1 MARGKENAVKNYTED
16 RDLAGIKLL
25 AVDMD
30 LTLLAGD
37 GSLPPHMDER
47 IDALSEAGVLFCP
60 ASGRPAP
67 TLQMMFPAHAGS
79 IAFCADNGGWVI
91 YQGRTAFR
99 NLIRPELWHEVLDFA
114 AADGRCAPVL
124 CAFEQAYVLK
134 RDRPYHEAIYKY
146 YKDIRYVESFDE
158 VDAEA
163 DKVTILFPDYDA
175 EPRFASTYEPRF
187 GKHLYVTNA
196 GREWIDFMNLGVSK
210 GSGVAHLCRE
220 LGIGLADAAAVG
232 DTYNDIPM
240 LSAVGHSFVVA
251 NAEKHMHD
259 HADYLVPSND
269 DRGVATLIDAILAAK
284 GR

>member
-1 MARGKENAVKNYTED
+1 MKDYTED

-30 LTLLAGD
+30 LTLLASD

-47 IDALSEAGVLFCP
+47 IDALAEAGVLFCP

-67 TLQMMFPAHAGS
+67 TLQMMFPAHKDS

-91 YQGRTAFR
+91 HQGRTAFR
-99 NLIRPELWHEVLDFA
+99 DLIRPELWHEVLDFA
-114 AADGRCAPVL
+114 AADGHCAPVL

-134 RDRPYHEAIYKY
+134 RDHRHHEAIYKY

-187 GKHLYVTNA
+187 GKRLYVTNA

>member
-1 MARGKENAVKNYTED
+1 MKDYTED
-16 RDLAGIKLL
+16 RDLADIKLL

-30 LTLLAGD
+30 LTLLASD
-37 GSLPPHMDER
+37 GSLPPRMDER

-67 TLQMMFPAHAGS
+67 TLQMMFPEHAGS

-134 RDRPYHEAIYKY
+134 RDHRHHEAIYKY

-163 DKVTILFPDYDA
+163 DKVTVLFPD
-175 EPRFASTYEPRF
+175 
-187 GKHLYVTNA
+187 
-196 GREWIDFMNLGVSK
+196 
-210 GSGVAHLCRE
+210 
-220 LGIGLADAAAVG
+220 
-232 DTYNDIPM
+232 
-240 LSAVGHSFVVA
+240 
-251 NAEKHMHD
+251 
-259 HADYLVPSND
+259 
-269 DRGVATLIDAILAAK
+269 
-284 GR
+284 

>member
-1 MARGKENAVKNYTED
+1 MKDYTED
-16 RDLAGIKLL
+16 NGLADIKLL

-30 LTLLAGD
+30 LTLLASD

-47 IDALSEAGVLFCP
+47 IDALAEAGVLFCP

-67 TLQMMFPAHAGS
+67 TLQMMFPAHKDS

-91 YQGRTAFR
+91 HQGRTAFR
-99 NLIRPELWHEVLDFA
+99 DLIRPELWHEVLDFA
-114 AADGRCAPVL
+114 AADGHCAPVL

-134 RDRPYHEAIYKY
+134 RDHRHHEAIYKY

-187 GKHLYVTNA
+187 GKRLYVTNA

-251 NAEKHMHD
+251 NAEKHMHV

>member
-1 MARGKENAVKNYTED
+1 MKDYTED

-30 LTLLAGD
+30 LTLLASD

-47 IDALSEAGVLFCP
+47 IDALAEAGVLFCP

-99 NLIRPELWHEVLDFA
+99 DLIRPELWHEVLDFA

-134 RDRPYHEAIYKY
+134 RDRRHHEAIYKY

-187 GKHLYVTNA
+187 GKRLYVTNA
-196 GREWIDFMNLGVSK
+196 GREWIDFMNRGVSK

>member
-1 MARGKENAVKNYTED
+1 MKDYTED
-16 RDLAGIKLL
+16 RDLSDIKLL

-30 LTLLAGD
+30 LTLLASD
-37 GSLPPHMDER
+37 GSLPPRMAER

-67 TLQMMFPAHAGS
+67 TLQMMFPEHKDS

-99 NLIRPELWHEVLDFA
+99 DLIRPELWHEVLDFS

-124 CAFEQAYVLK
+124 CAFDRAYVLE
-134 RDRPYHEAIYKY
+134 RDHQYHEDIYKY
-146 YKDIRYVESFDE
+146 YKDIHYVGSFDE
-158 VDAEA
+158 VDDEA
-163 DKVTILFPDYDA
+163 DKVTIFFPDYDA
-175 EPRFASTYEPRF
+175 EPRFASVYEPRF
-187 GKHLYVTNA
+187 GSRLYVTNA

-220 LGIGLADAAAVG
+220 LGIGLEDAAAVG

-259 HADYLVPSND
+259 HADYLVPSNN
-269 DRGVATLIDAILAAK
+269 DRGVAVLIDAILAAK
-284 GR
+284 RR

>member
-1 MARGKENAVKNYTED
+1 MKDYTED
-16 RDLAGIKLL
+16 NGLADIKLL

-30 LTLLAGD
+30 LTLLASD
-37 GSLPPHMDER
+37 GSLPPRMAER

-67 TLQMMFPAHAGS
+67 TLQMMFPEHAGS

-99 NLIRPELWHEVLDFA
+99 DLIRPELWHEVLDFA
-114 AADGRCAPVL
+114 AVDGHCAPVL

-134 RDRPYHEAIYKY
+134 RDHRHHEAIYKY

-158 VDAEA
+158 VGAEA

-187 GKHLYVTNA
+187 GKRLYVTNA

-251 NAEKHMHD
+251 NAEKHMHA

>member
-1 MARGKENAVKNYTED
+1 MKSYTED

-30 LTLLAGD
+30 LTLLASD
-37 GSLPPHMDER
+37 GSLPPRMAER
-47 IDALSEAGVLFCP
+47 IDALAEAGVLFCP

-67 TLQMMFPAHAGS
+67 TLQMMFPAHKDS

-99 NLIRPELWHEVLDFA
+99 DLIRPELWHEVLDFA
-114 AADGRCAPVL
+114 AADGNCAPVL

-134 RDRPYHEAIYKY
+134 RDRRHHEAIYKY

-187 GKHLYVTNA
+187 DKRLYVTNA

-220 LGIGLADAAAVG
+220 LGIGLEDAAAVG

-251 NAEKHMHD
+251 NAEEHMHE

>member
-1 MARGKENAVKNYTED
+1 MKDYTED
-16 RDLAGIKLL
+16 RGLSDIKLL

-30 LTLLAGD
+30 LTLLASD

-47 IDALSEAGVLFCP
+47 IDALAEAGVLFCP

-67 TLQMMFPAHAGS
+67 TLQMMFPAHADG

-99 NLIRPELWHEVLDFA
+99 DLIRPKLWHEVLDFA
-114 AADGRCAPVL
+114 AADGNCAPVL

-134 RDRPYHEAIYKY
+134 RDRRHHEAIYKY

-187 GKHLYVTNA
+187 GKRLYVTNA

-210 GSGVAHLCRE
+210 GSGVAHLCRQ

-251 NAEKHMHD
+251 NAEEHMHE
-259 HADYLVPSND
+259 HADYLVPSNND
-269 DRGVATLIDAILAAK
+269 HGVAVLIDAILAAK

>member
-1 MARGKENAVKNYTED
+1 MKDYTKD

-30 LTLLAGD
+30 LTLLASD
-37 GSLPPHMDER
+37 GSLPPRMDER

-67 TLQMMFPAHAGS
+67 TLQMMFPEHAGS

-134 RDRPYHEAIYKY
+134 RDHRHHEAIYKY

-158 VDAEA
+158 VDVEA

-187 GKHLYVTNA
+187 GKRLYVTNA

>member
-1 MARGKENAVKNYTED
+1 MKDCTED
-16 RDLAGIKLL
+16 RGLSDIKLL

-30 LTLLAGD
+30 LTLLASD

-47 IDALSEAGVLFCP
+47 IDALAEAGVLFCP

-67 TLQMMFPAHAGS
+67 TLQMMFPEHAGS

-114 AADGRCAPVL
+114 AADGNCAPVL

-134 RDRPYHEAIYKY
+134 RDRRHHEAIYKY

-187 GKHLYVTNA
+187 GKRLYATNA

-251 NAEKHMHD
+251 NAEKHMHE

-269 DRGVATLIDAILAAK
+269 DRGVAVLIDAILAAK

>member
-1 MARGKENAVKNYTED
+1 MKDYTED

-30 LTLLAGD
+30 LTLLASD
-37 GSLPPHMDER
+37 GSLPPHMTER
-47 IDALSEAGVLFCP
+47 IDALAEAGVLFCP

-67 TLQMMFPAHAGS
+67 TLQMMFPEHAGS

-99 NLIRPELWHEVLDFA
+99 DLIRSELWHEVLDFA
-114 AADGRCAPVL
+114 AGDGHCAPVL

-134 RDRPYHEAIYKY
+134 RDRRHHEAIYKY

-187 GKHLYVTNA
+187 GKRLYVTNA

-251 NAEKHMHD
+251 NAEKHMHE

>member
-1 MARGKENAVKNYTED
+1 MKDYTKD

-30 LTLLAGD
+30 LTLLASD
-37 GSLPPHMDER
+37 GSLPPRMDER

-67 TLQMMFPAHAGS
+67 TLQMMFPEHAGS

-134 RDRPYHEAIYKY
+134 RDHRHHEAIYKY

-163 DKVTILFPDYDA
+163 DKVTVLFPDYDA

-187 GKHLYVTNA
+187 GKRLYVTNA

-251 NAEKHMHD
+251 NAEKHMHT

>member
-1 MARGKENAVKNYTED
+1 MKNYTED

-30 LTLLAGD
+30 LTLLASD

-47 IDALSEAGVLFCP
+47 IDALAEAGVLFCP

-67 TLQMMFPAHAGS
+67 TLQMMFPEHAGS

-99 NLIRPELWHEVLDFA
+99 DLIRPELWHEVLDFA
-114 AADGRCAPVL
+114 AADGHCAPVL

-134 RDRPYHEAIYKY
+134 RDHRHHKAIYKY

-187 GKHLYVTNA
+187 GKRLYVTNA

-259 HADYLVPSND
+259 HADYLVPSNN

>member
-1 MARGKENAVKNYTED
+1 
-16 RDLAGIKLL
+16 
-25 AVDMD
+25 
-30 LTLLAGD
+30 
-37 GSLPPHMDER
+37 
-47 IDALSEAGVLFCP
+47 
-60 ASGRPAP
+60 
-67 TLQMMFPAHAGS
+67 MMFPAHADG

-99 NLIRPELWHEVLDFA
+99 DLIRPKLWHEVLDFA
-114 AADGRCAPVL
+114 AADGNCAPVL

-134 RDRPYHEAIYKY
+134 RDRRHHEAIYKY

-187 GKHLYVTNA
+187 GKRLYVTNA

-220 LGIGLADAAAVG
+220 LGIDLADAAAVG

-251 NAEKHMHD
+251 NAEEHMYD

>member
-1 MARGKENAVKNYTED
+1 MKDYTED
-16 RDLAGIKLL
+16 RDLSDIKLL

-30 LTLLAGD
+30 LTLLASD
-37 GSLPPHMDER
+37 GSLPPRMAER
-47 IDALSEAGVLFCP
+47 IDTLGEAGVLFCP

-67 TLQMMFPAHAGS
+67 TLQMMFPEHAGS

-99 NLIRPELWHEVLDFA
+99 DLIRPELWHEVLDFSS
-114 AADGRCAPVL
+114 ADGRCAPVL
-124 CAFEQAYVLK
+124 CAFDRAYVLE
-134 RDRPYHEAIYKY
+134 RDRPYHEDIYKY
-146 YKDIRYVESFDE
+146 YKDIRYVRSFDE
-158 VDAEA
+158 VDDEA
-163 DKVTILFPDYDA
+163 DKVTIFFPDYDA
-175 EPRFASTYEPRF
+175 EPRFASVYEPRF
-187 GKHLYVTNA
+187 GKRLYATNA

-210 GSGVAHLCRE
+210 GSGVAHLCRQ
-220 LGIGLADAAAVG
+220 LGIGLRDAAAVG

-251 NAEKHMHD
+251 NAEEHMHE

-269 DRGVATLIDAILAAK
+269 DRGVAVLIDAILAAK

>member
-1 MARGKENAVKNYTED
+1 MKDYTED
-16 RDLAGIKLL
+16 RGLSDIKLL

-30 LTLLAGD
+30 LTLLASD

-47 IDALSEAGVLFCP
+47 IDALAEAGVLFCP

-67 TLQMMFPAHAGS
+67 TLQMMFPAHKDS

-91 YQGRTAFR
+91 HQGRTAFR
-99 NLIRPELWHEVLDFA
+99 DLIRPKLWHEVLDFA
-114 AADGRCAPVL
+114 AADGNCAPVL

-134 RDRPYHEAIYKY
+134 RDRHHEAINKY

-187 GKHLYVTNA
+187 GKRLYVTNA

>member
-1 MARGKENAVKNYTED
+1 MKDYTED

-30 LTLLAGD
+30 LTLLASD

-47 IDALSEAGVLFCP
+47 IDALAEAGVLFCP

-67 TLQMMFPAHAGS
+67 TLQMMFPAHKDS

-91 YQGRTAFR
+91 HQGRTAFR
-99 NLIRPELWHEVLDFA
+99 DLIRPELWHEVLDFA
-114 AADGRCAPVL
+114 AADGHCAPVL

-134 RDRPYHEAIYKY
+134 RDHRHHEAIYKY

-187 GKHLYVTNA
+187 GKRLYVTNA

-251 NAEKHMHD
+251 NAEKHMHE

>member
-1 MARGKENAVKNYTED
+1 MKDYTED
-16 RDLAGIKLL
+16 RGLSDIKLL

-30 LTLLAGD
+30 LTLLASD

-47 IDALSEAGVLFCP
+47 IDALAEAGVLFCP

-67 TLQMMFPAHAGS
+67 TLQMMFPAHADG

-99 NLIRPELWHEVLDFA
+99 DLIRPELWHEVLDFA

-134 RDRPYHEAIYKY
+134 RDRRHHEAIYKY

-187 GKHLYVTNA
+187 GKRLYVTNA

-251 NAEKHMHD
+251 NAEEHMHE

>member
-1 MARGKENAVKNYTED
+1 MKDYTED
-16 RDLAGIKLL
+16 RGLSDIKLL

-30 LTLLAGD
+30 LTLLASD
-37 GSLPPHMDER
+37 GSLPPRMAER
-47 IDALSEAGVLFCP
+47 IDALGEADVLFCP

-67 TLQMMFPAHAGS
+67 TLQMMFPEHADG

-99 NLIRPELWHEVLDFA
+99 DLIRPELWHEVLDFA
-114 AADGRCAPVL
+114 AADGNCAPVL

-134 RDRPYHEAIYKY
+134 RDRRHHEAIYKY

-163 DKVTILFPDYDA
+163 DKVTIFFPDYDA
-175 EPRFASTYEPRF
+175 EPRFASVYEPRF
-187 GKHLYVTNA
+187 GSRLYVTNA

-210 GSGVAHLCRE
+210 GSGVAHLCRQ
-220 LGIGLADAAAVG
+220 LGIGLEDAAAVG

-251 NAEKHMHD
+251 NAEKHMHA

-284 GR
+284 RR

>member
-1 MARGKENAVKNYTED
+1 MKNYTED
-16 RDLAGIKLL
+16 KGLSDIKLL

-30 LTLLAGD
+30 LTLLASD
-37 GSLPPHMDER
+37 GSLPPRMDER
-47 IDALSEAGVLFCP
+47 IDALAEAGVLFCP

-67 TLQMMFPAHAGS
+67 TLQMMFPAHKDS

-99 NLIRPELWHEVLDFA
+99 DLIRPDLWHEVLDFA
-114 AADGRCAPVL
+114 AADGNCAPVL

-134 RDRPYHEAIYKY
+134 RDHRHDA
-146 YKDIRYVESFDE
+146 VG
-158 VDAEA
+158 AEA

-187 GKHLYVTNA
+187 GKRLYATNA

-251 NAEKHMHD
+251 NAEKHMHE

-269 DRGVATLIDAILAAK
+269 DRGVAVLIDAILAAK

>member
-1 MARGKENAVKNYTED
+1 MKDYTKD
-16 RDLAGIKLL
+16 NGLADIKLL

-30 LTLLAGD
+30 LTLLASD

-47 IDALSEAGVLFCP
+47 IDALAEAGVLFCP

-67 TLQMMFPAHAGS
+67 TLQMMFPAHADG

-99 NLIRPELWHEVLDFA
+99 DLIRPKLWHEVLDFA
-114 AADGRCAPVL
+114 AADGNCAPVL

-134 RDRPYHEAIYKY
+134 RDRRHHEAIYKY

-163 DKVTILFPDYDA
+163 DKVTILFPGYDA
-175 EPRFASTYEPRF
+175 EPAFRETYSPEF
-187 GKHLYVTNA
+187 SDKLYVTNA

-210 GSGVAHLCRE
+210 GSGVAHLCRQ

-251 NAEKHMHD
+251 NAEEHMHE
-259 HADYLVPSND
+259 HADYLVPSNN
-269 DRGVATLIDAILAAK
+269 DRGVAVLIDAILAAK

>member
-1 MARGKENAVKNYTED
+1 MKDYTKD

-30 LTLLAGD
+30 LTLLASD

-67 TLQMMFPAHAGS
+67 TLQMMFPEHTGS

-99 NLIRPELWHEVLDFA
+99 DLIRPELWREVLDFA
-114 AADGRCAPVL
+114 TADGNCAPVL
-124 CAFEQAYVLK
+124 CAFDKAYVLE
-134 RDRPYHEAIYKY
+134 RDRQFHEDIYKY
-146 YKDIRYVESFDE
+146 YKDIHYVGSFDE

-163 DKVTILFPDYDA
+163 DKVTIFFPGYDA
-175 EPRFASTYEPRF
+175 EPRFASVYEPRF
-187 GKHLYVTNA
+187 GSRLYVTNA

-210 GSGVAHLCRE
+210 GSGVAHLCRQ

-251 NAEKHMHD
+251 NAEEHMHE
-259 HADYLVPSND
+259 HADYLVPSNN
-269 DRGVATLIDAILAAK
+269 DRGVAVLIDAILAAK
-284 GR
+284 RR

>member
-1 MARGKENAVKNYTED
+1 MARGKENAVKDYTED

-30 LTLLAGD
+30 LTLLASD
-37 GSLPPHMDER
+37 GSLPPRMAER
-47 IDALSEAGVLFCP
+47 IDALAEAGVLFCP

-67 TLQMMFPAHAGS
+67 TLQMMFPAHKDS

-99 NLIRPELWHEVLDFA
+99 DLIRPELWHEVLDFA

-134 RDRPYHEAIYKY
+134 RDHRHHEAIYKY

-163 DKVTILFPDYDA
+163 DKVTILFPGYDA
-175 EPRFASTYEPRF
+175 EPAFRETYSPEF
-187 GKHLYVTNA
+187 SDKLYVTNA
-196 GREWIDFMNLGVSK
+196 GREWIDFMNLGVDK
-210 GSGVAHLCRE
+210 GAGVAHLCE
-220 LGIGLADAAAVG
+220 HLGIDIADAAAVG

-240 LSAVGHSFVVA
+240 LERVGHSFIVD
-251 NAEKHMHD
+251 NAEEHMNA
-259 HADYLVPSND
+259 HAKWRIPSNND
-269 DRGVATLIDAILAAK
+269 GGVLTLIDAILAA
-284 GR
+284 R

>member
-1 MARGKENAVKNYTED
+1 MKDYTED

-30 LTLLAGD
+30 LTLLASD
-37 GSLPPHMDER
+37 GSLPPRMADR

-67 TLQMMFPAHAGS
+67 TLQMMFPEHAGS

-99 NLIRPELWHEVLDFA
+99 DLIRPELWHEVLDFA
-114 AADGRCAPVL
+114 AADGNCAPVL

-134 RDRPYHEAIYKY
+134 RDRRHHEAIYKY

-187 GKHLYVTNA
+187 GKRLYVTNA

-251 NAEKHMHD
+251 NAEKHMHE

>member
-1 MARGKENAVKNYTED
+1 MKDYTKD

-30 LTLLAGD
+30 LTLLASD
-37 GSLPPHMDER
+37 GSLPPRMDER

-67 TLQMMFPAHAGS
+67 TLQMMFPEHAGS

-134 RDRPYHEAIYKY
+134 RDHRHHEAIYKY

-163 DKVTILFPDYDA
+163 DKVTVLFPDYDA

-187 GKHLYVTNA
+187 GKRLYVTNA

>member
-1 MARGKENAVKNYTED
+1 MKDYTED

-30 LTLLAGD
+30 LTLLASD

-99 NLIRPELWHEVLDFA
+99 DLIRPELWHEVLDFA

-134 RDRPYHEAIYKY
+134 RDRRHHEAIYKY

-187 GKHLYVTNA
+187 GKRLYVTNA

>member
-1 MARGKENAVKNYTED
+1 MKDYTED
-16 RDLAGIKLL
+16 NGLAGIKLL

-30 LTLLAGD
+30 LTLLASD

-47 IDALSEAGVLFCP
+47 IDALAEAGVLFCP

-67 TLQMMFPAHAGS
+67 TLQMMFPEHAGS

-99 NLIRPELWHEVLDFA
+99 DLIRPELWHEVLDFA

-134 RDRPYHEAIYKY
+134 RDHRHHEAIYKY

-187 GKHLYVTNA
+187 GKRLYVTNA

-251 NAEKHMHD
+251 NAEKHMHA

-269 DRGVATLIDAILAAK
+269 HRGVATLIDAILAAK

>member
-1 MARGKENAVKNYTED
+1 MKDYTED
-16 RDLAGIKLL
+16 RDLADIKLL

-30 LTLLAGD
+30 LTLLASD
-37 GSLPPHMDER
+37 GSLPPRMAER
-47 IDALSEAGVLFCP
+47 IDALAEAGVLFCP

-67 TLQMMFPAHAGS
+67 TLQMMFPAHKDS

-99 NLIRPELWHEVLDFA
+99 DLIRPELWHEVLDFA
-114 AADGRCAPVL
+114 AADGNCAPVL

-134 RDRPYHEAIYKY
+134 RDRRHHEAIYKY
-146 YKDIRYVESFDE
+146 YKDIRYVGSFDE
-158 VDAEA
+158 VDVEA

-175 EPRFASTYEPRF
+175 EPRFASTY
-187 GKHLYVTNA
+187 A

-251 NAEKHMHD
+251 NAETHMHA

-284 GR
+284 ER

>member
-1 MARGKENAVKNYTED
+1 MKDYTKD

-30 LTLLAGD
+30 LTLLASD
-37 GSLPPHMDER
+37 GSLPPRMDER
-47 IDALSEAGVLFCP
+47 IDALAEAGVLFCP

-67 TLQMMFPAHAGS
+67 TLQMMFPEHAGS

-134 RDRPYHEAIYKY
+134 RDHRHHEAIYKY

-163 DKVTILFPDYDA
+163 DKVTVLFPDYDA

-187 GKHLYVTNA
+187 GKRLYVTNA

-251 NAEKHMHD
+251 NAEKHMHT

>member
-1 MARGKENAVKNYTED
+1 MKDYTKD
-16 RDLAGIKLL
+16 NGLAGIKLL

-30 LTLLAGD
+30 LTLLASD

-99 NLIRPELWHEVLDFA
+99 DLIRPELWHEVLDFA

-134 RDRPYHEAIYKY
+134 RDRRHHEAIYKY

-187 GKHLYVTNA
+187 GKRLYVTNA